1 MEAFD
6 HIKQLAGRDEI
17 NHLAKFTGESDLNCS
32 KAMDQSIALILAG
45 MSAKAEDS
53 NTSMKIWNLVRLFSG
68 KDNWK
73 DQLPLLFSGKLPDS
87 LPGSA
92 GSDLLAILFGGN
104 SNSLK
109 FVSQVS
115 GFNSDNAAGKVFSIA
130 APLVL
135 NVLKEQINHKQL
147 ELPGFYSWL
156 ASSKEKWE
164 TVLPSGFSSL
174 LKLNSKSGH
183 ALKASTHDNNTSVGS
198 LWWLYIS
205 GVVALIAGLFI
216 LLQKC
221 NREEL
226 TDKANNAMR
235 VMSAAM
241 DSAKIKADLVGKSAQ
256 EMLDTTGLRFKE
268 SWKAL
273 GNKMNIRLGEF
284 ELKLPEKGIEL
295 KLLDWIQSK
304 TTKVDKTTW
313 FNFDRILFQTAS
325 SNLNNVSSEQ
335 IGNIATIMKAIP
347 IVEFKIGGYTD
358 STGDPAENKK
368 LSQARAEAVMN
379 ALIEQ
384 GIDASRL
391 TAEGY
396 GSEFPVADNN
406 TPEGREQ
413 NRRVAIRVT
422 KK

>member
-1 MEAFD
+1 
-6 HIKQLAGRDEI
+6 
-17 NHLAKFTGESDLNCS
+17 
-32 KAMDQSIALILAG
+32 
-45 MSAKAEDS
+45 
-53 NTSMKIWNLVRLFSG
+53 
-68 KDNWK
+68 
-73 DQLPLLFSGKLPDS
+73 
-87 LPGSA
+87 
-92 GSDLLAILFGGN
+92 
-104 SNSLK
+104 
-109 FVSQVS
+109 
-115 GFNSDNAAGKVFSIA
+115 
-130 APLVL
+130 
-135 NVLKEQINHKQL
+135 
-147 ELPGFYSWL
+147 
-156 ASSKEKWE
+156 
-164 TVLPSGFSSL
+164 
-174 LKLNSKSGH
+174 
-183 ALKASTHDNNTSVGS
+183 
-198 LWWLYIS
+198 
-205 GVVALIAGLFI
+205 
-216 LLQKC
+216 
-221 NREEL
+221 
-226 TDKANNAMR
+226 
-235 VMSAAM
+235 
-241 DSAKIKADLVGKSAQ
+241 
-256 EMLDTTGLRFKE
+256 
-268 SWKAL
+268 
-273 GNKMNIRLGEF
+273 
-284 ELKLPEKGIEL
+284 
-295 KLLDWIQSK
+295 LDWIQSK